1 MANLISAFLLPEL
14 RNHFLPSYL
23 YSVCDPAGV
32 KLVKIGETD
41 SPSLIK
47 YLTLPRHFYVHFPK
61 WKSRWHH
68 LSLYSDNLLFKFLL
82 KWKSGDNANSA
93 VRAHSHNGHDGKL
106 VGRELKHPGGINIRH
121 LHCHCI
127 IVVRAKPRGKTCG
140 SSFILYIAGAGSK
153 VTW

>member
-1 MANLISAFLLPEL
+1 MANLILAFLLPECQD
-14 RNHFLPSYL
+14 HFLPSYL

-32 KLVKIGETD
+32 KLEKIGETD

-47 YLTLPRHFYVHFPK
+47 YLTLPTIFMCISP
-61 WKSRWHH
+61 KSRWHH
-68 LSLYSDNLLFKFLL
+68 LSLYSDNLLLKFLL
-82 KWKSGDNANSA
+82 KWKSGDKANSA
-93 VRAHSHNGHDGKL
+93 VTAHSHNGHDGKL

-121 LHCHCI
+121 LHFHCI
-127 IVVRAKPRGKTCG
+127 SVVIAKPRGKKCG

>member
-1 MANLISAFLLPEL
+1 MYCSKSSHASHMNENFCVYFNVVVKCAFGQPNFTISPTRTQEPFS
-14 RNHFLPSYL
+14 SYL

-32 KLVKIGETD
+32 KLEKIGKTD

-47 YLTLPRHFYVHFPK
+47 YLTLSHYFYVHFPK

-93 VRAHSHNGHDGKL
+93 VTAHSHNGHDGKL
-106 VGRELKHPGGINIRH
+106 VGRELEHPGGINMRH
-121 LHCHCI
+121 LHCH
-127 IVVRAKPRGKTCG
+127 
-140 SSFILYIAGAGSK
+140 
-153 VTW
+153 